1 MTAFD
6 VLSGVIPVFV
16 AAGLVVLV
24 LQALSAGKDRARAA
38 KTAIGCGLMVLVALV
53 VILGASGG
61 GGGGGGQPDDP
72 DVPAAD
78 YALANGFLTLNG
90 DVPSYSGNAPWR
102 DSGAGLIVVTD
113 EVGSIGKGAFSDMSS
128 DVLFEGVPRIAG
140 GAFSHPFASDP
151 VEGGYYMVQGGYYV
165 LVPEVPEDMYVYTV
179 TSGKATLTGISDSW
193 ERPEYFV
200 MKVPA
205 ENYNRYPVISTI
217 SRTSMSI
224 SPFLGARAVFSES
237 IETVG
242 SYAFVQCSSLAAAS
256 FPVADVVKSNAFQ
269 YCSGLAAASFPAAT
283 TLEGYSFSYCSALP
297 AVSFPDVTSLGTYVF
312 QNCTALKDV
321 SLPEATTFGTYVF
334 TSCTSLKEV
343 AFPAV
348 TTVGSNVFMYC
359 TALKSASLPRAT
371 SVSNTMFSNCVSLE
385 SVEMPSATT
394 IGSTAFQYCSK
405 MTSFDLSAVTS
416 VSSNAFRY
424 AWGVQEVVFS
434 PDLASVS
441 SSNNPFS
448 SWTFYDSTGT
458 TTLAKT
464 AEALA
469 GKTFQGTYAA
479 LIEVPEGEQSL
490 SPEMLRKVADL
501 TEAAE
506 EARKSLASPDDD
518 EHLPG
523 GDPEEEP

>member
-16 AAGLVVLV
+16 AAGLVVFV
-24 LQALSAGKDRARAA
+24 LQALSEGKDRARAA

-53 VILGASGG
+53 VILGAS
-61 GGGGGGQPDDP
+61 GGGGGQPDDP

-165 LVPEVPEDMYVYTV
+165 LVPEVPEDMYVYSV
-179 TSGKATLTGISDSW
+179 SSGKATLTGISDSW

-205 ENYNRYPVISTI
+205 ENYNRYPVVSMISHST
-217 SRTSMSI
+217 MSI

-242 SYAFVQCSSLAAAS
+242 GYAFVQCSTLAVAS
-256 FPVADVVKSNAFQ
+256 FPDATAVRDNAFQ
-269 YCSGLAAASFPAAT
+269 YCSTLAAASFPAAT
-283 TLEGYSFSYCSALP
+283 SLAGYAFSYC
-297 AVSFPDVTSLGTYVF
+297 
-312 QNCTALKDV
+312 TALEDV
-321 SLPEATTFGTYVF
+321 SLPAVTSVGSYAFQYCTALEDVSLPAASTVGNYAFMSCTALQEVSLPAAATVGTY
-334 TSCTSLKEV
+334 
-343 AFPAV
+343 AFQ
-348 TTVGSNVFMYC
+348 YC
-359 TALKSASLPRAT
+359 TALKTASLPLVTAI
-371 SVSNTMFSNCVSLE
+371 SNYMFANCVSLE
-385 SVEMPSATT
+385 SVETSALASV
-394 IGSTAFQYCSK
+394 GSNAFLSCSK

-416 VSSNAFRY
+416 ISSSAFRY

-434 PDLASVS
+434 PDLATVA

-469 GKTFQGTYAA
+469 GRTFQGTYAA

-506 EARKSLASPDDD
+506 EARKSLASPEED
-518 EHLPG
+518 EDHLPG
-523 GDPEEEP
+523 GDPEEP